1 MFYIVE
7 RLRLF
12 NGATELNYESA
23 SITKTNDHIVNTG
36 KARIEADSNIN
47 TTSTIDF
54 KKADGSTLIFSTK
67 VRKKKQLD
75 MWELNLFTNGY
86 ELMNVRVENVY
97 ENLSPEAIVQDVVD
111 NNTSTLTFVS
121 GPSSGVTIAKYIAK
135 AYGIDIIRD
144 MMDTLQWQLRIDQ
157 NDNVFFEPKGNINNG
172 VTFTNGSNI
181 QITAWEE
188 DEEDELFNRLRVK
201 GGFESFNT
209 QETGTSA
216 AGTAFPLLKKPS
228 GSVKVTTTG
237 DVEVD
242 PSLYTVDA
250 ENKQIIFD
258 SVTASPTFDYSYD
271 KPIIV
276 DNQNDASIADRQ
288 EIFEELNLPFFDS
301 FADAR
306 RYNQSLLDVFSTPAV
321 KVKGF
326 QPIINTDVDV
336 GEQVTVVDDVRS
348 KNQQLVIQEIKYIAE
363 DNKTEYS
370 FGSRDFVFFDW
381 QRNVQERIKKIE
393 RQFINEDDIIFTRI
407 FKHIMN
413 VDLTQTTK
421 CLINCPNN
429 TFILDHQ
436 TLGRLRTRVGSTAF
450 NFEADCS
457 DTGNDGEWSG
467 SNIDGDQF
475 DLSGWRLSQG
485 QFNGTDNSIAV
496 TSSPT
501 LDLDS
506 DFSIGLAVKVTA
518 LPGASKPL
526 INKTDAL
533 DGYEVNINASN
544 EVELKFRNTGTVN
557 TLSTGSAV
565 PVNDFQHVVF
575 TKDSALISAY
585 LNGSLIVT
593 SIPTINTG
601 VNTAKATMGSGNAD
615 FFQGFLDE
623 IRIYTAAIS
632 SANVTNINNKI
643 NVTDKMALYLSMDNP
658 HLDDRS
664 TTSVI
669 HRGTDK
675 FEFNL
680 ASTAIADSS
689 STTSIDKT
697 NERLRLSSSSDK
709 LRAYNAMFLS
719 NKFDCGKNNIESFRF
734 DATENK
740 FGNDVIKYFLSAD
753 GKSNWDEVQLGVTA
767 TPTNTGNKPFVRI
780 VMIGSG
786 AKDTYI
792 TSPILTLKRTS

>member
-1 MFYIVE
+1 MVE

-12 NGATELNYESA
+12 VGATELNYSEA
-23 SITKTNDHIVNTG
+23 EITKTNDHIVNAG
-36 KARIEADSNIN
+36 FAVIEANSNVSTN
-47 TTSTIDF
+47 STIDF
-54 KKADGSTLIFSTK
+54 KKDDGSTTVFSTK
-67 VRKKKQLD
+67 VRKKIEKD
-75 MWELNLFTNGY
+75 MWDLKLLTNGY

-97 ENLSPEAIVQDVVD
+97 ENQSPEAIVQDVVD
-111 NNTSTLTFVS
+111 NNTTNLTFIS
-121 GPSSGVTIAKYIAK
+121 GTSSGVTISKYIAK
-135 AYGIDIIRD
+135 AYAIDIIKD

-157 NDNVFFEPKGNINNG
+157 NDNVYFEPKGIIDNG
-172 VTFTNGSNI
+172 VTFTNGSNF
-181 QITAWEE
+181 QSFDWEE
-188 DEEDELFNRLRVK
+188 DEEEELFNRVRLE
-201 GGFESFNT
+201 GGFQNFNT
-209 QETGTSA
+209 QETGTSTPV
-216 AGTAFPLLKKPS
+216 TAFPLEKKPS
-228 GSVKVTTTG
+228 GSVKVTVG
-237 DVEVD
+237 GVEVD
-242 PSLYTVDA
+242 PSVFTVDA

-258 SVTASPTFDYSYD
+258 SVTATPTFDYSYD

-276 DNQNDASIADRQ
+276 DNQNDDSIEERG
-288 EIFEELNLPFFDS
+288 EIFREIKTPFFQT

-306 RYNQSLLDVFSTPAV
+306 RYTQNLLDVFSVPAI
-321 KVKGF
+321 KAKGT
-326 QPIINTDVDV
+326 QPFFNFDVDV
-336 GEQVTVVDDVRS
+336 GEFVTVVDTIRN
-348 KNQQLVIQEIKYIAE
+348 KNQKFVISKITYRAQTNETIY
-363 DNKTEYS
+363 D
-370 FGSRDFVFFDW
+370 FGSRDFIFFDW
-381 QRNVQERIKKIE
+381 QREVQERIKKLE
-393 RQFINEDDIIFTRI
+393 RQFINEEDIIFTRI
-407 FKHIMN
+407 FKHTMN
-413 VDLTQTTK
+413 VEFTASTK
-421 CLINCPNN
+421 CLISCPNN

-436 TLGRLRTRVGSTAF
+436 TLGRLRTRVGATAF

-485 QFNGTDNSIAV
+485 KFNGTDNSIAV
-496 TSSPT
+496 TTSPT
-501 LDLDS
+501 LDLDG
-506 DFSIGLAVKVTA
+506 DFSIALAVKVTA

-565 PVNDFQHVVF
+565 PVNDFQHVIF

-585 LNGSLIVT
+585 INGSLIVT

-601 VNTAKATMGSGNAD
+601 VNTAKATIGSGNAD

-632 SANVTNINNKI
+632 SANVTNINNKV

-658 HLDDRS
+658 YLDDRS

-697 NERLRLSSSSDK
+697 NERLRLSSLSDK

-719 NKFDCGKNNIESFRF
+719 NKFDCGKNNIASFRF

-780 VMIGSG
+780 VLIGSG
-786 AKDTYI
+786 AKNTYI
-792 TSPILTLKRTS
+792 TEPILTLVRTS